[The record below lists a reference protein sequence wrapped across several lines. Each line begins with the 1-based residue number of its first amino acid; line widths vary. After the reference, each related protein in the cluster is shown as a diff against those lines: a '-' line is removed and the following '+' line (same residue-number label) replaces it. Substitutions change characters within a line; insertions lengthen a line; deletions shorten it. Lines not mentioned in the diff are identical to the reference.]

1 MDYGGMAYYGCTD
14 VVEAGIVRHFLENVA
29 GCETD
34 VLKGSWP
41 AAAGVADPSVF
52 EVACDNSL
60 RSEGGA
66 EMPNVGQVILG
77 LPETSVDNEEQ
88 RERSFA
94 LGKPKLSELTRIVAV
109 MGPQVERR

>member
-1 MDYGGMAYYGCTD
+1 M
-14 VVEAGIVRHFLENVA
+14 ENVP

-41 AAAGVADPSVF
+41 ATAGVADPSVF
-52 EVACDNSL
+52 QVARDNSL

-77 LPETSVDNEEQ
+77 LPETPVDNEEQ
-88 RERSFA
+88 GERSFA
-94 LGKPKLSELTRIVAV
+94 VGKPKLGELTRIVAV
-109 MGPQVERR
+109 TDPQVERR